1 MNDDS
6 SEKKVN
12 WEQACED
19 AAHRDQD
26 LLKWFNRRAIMGEIV
41 MLGFIVA
48 GFVLIY
54 MRDMWNVPF
63 FQIFTVISC
72 VYLTN
77 RYVFYPLCYYF
88 YKRSANGKFRTAT
101 SFIPEYIYIDSFIG
115 CVEMLSSARTRMTTT
130 IEDGLVS
137 YRFYSLFYLPLIP
150 IACYLDPTPME
161 DSNGDKYICALKF
174 RWSVWEVIYIYLRN
188 WSTFFIVA
196 LVGMGVFV

>member
-1 MNDDS
+1 
-6 SEKKVN
+6 
-12 WEQACED
+12 
-19 AAHRDQD
+19 
-26 LLKWFNRRAIMGEIV
+26 
-41 MLGFIVA
+41 
-48 GFVLIY
+48 
-54 MRDMWNVPF
+54 
-63 FQIFTVISC
+63 
-72 VYLTN
+72 
-77 RYVFYPLCYYF
+77 
-88 YKRSANGKFRTAT
+88 
-101 SFIPEYIYIDSFIG
+101 
-115 CVEMLSSARTRMTTT
+115 MTTT